1 VIEGTMAPGTAGLLL
16 ILVGAAGLI
25 LLLSLLSA
33 FWRTV
38 QVILIVSFLWFGA
51 GKVVPEQRAA
61 VELRVQNLVASWTAT
76 MRKWMDEVGTS
87 LPGAQG
93 APEQPAPRSR

>member
-1 VIEGTMAPGTAGLLL
+1 MIEGNMTPGTAGLLL
-16 ILVGAAGLI
+16 ILVGAAGLT
-25 LLLSLLSA
+25 LLLALLSA

-38 QVILIVSFLWFGA
+38 QVVLILSFLWFGA

-61 VELRVQNLVASWTAT
+61 VELRVQNLVASWTAA

-87 LPGAQG
+87 IPGAQG
-93 APEQPAPRSR
+93 SPEQPRSR

>member
-1 VIEGTMAPGTAGLLL
+1 MIEGNMAPGTAGLLL
-16 ILVGAAGLI
+16 ILVGAAGLT
-25 LLLSLLSA
+25 LLLALLSA

-51 GKVVPEQRAA
+51 GKVVPDQRAE
-61 VELRVQNLVASWTAT
+61 VELRVQNLVASWTAA

-87 LPGAQG
+87 VPGASDSASEPG
-93 APEQPAPRSR
+93 SR